1 MSKTKPNPA
10 MQAAI
15 ARAQK
20 AQNGIQAA
28 EVRHVP
34 VDYLRLEQIESS
46 PYQARKD
53 FQNIEELAEDI
64 RANGVLQPVL
74 VRPLG
79 HDRYQLVAGE
89 RRWRAS
95 KLSEQATIPAVIREM
110 TDLEART
117 HGLRENLQ
125 REDLNAY
132 ELARAVVE
140 LVAVQTGRP
149 VQEVQA
155 ELGGA
160 SPTGETLDVL
170 EEALQLV
177 NKELTYLSF
186 RRNYLALLRLP
197 EQLVSAIEQGA
208 SYSAVLALRAATEKE
223 QKEWLPRVISGEWS
237 RRQIQQ
243 AIAQRQRE
251 QVPTPDMGEVNW
263 KKQIQVLNQQ
273 LTPERLSKLKPSQSK
288 QAQKLL
294 DALAKL
300 LQESHEGSA

>member
-10 MQAAI
+10 MQAAM

-20 AQNGIQAA
+20 AQSGIQAA

-53 FQNIEELAEDI
+53 FQNIEELAQDI
-64 RANGVLQPVL
+64 RTNGVLQPVL

-79 HDRYQLVAGE
+79 NDRYQLVAGE

-95 KLSEQATIPAVIREM
+95 KLSEQPTIPAVIREM
-110 TDLEART
+110 TDLEARM

-132 ELARAVVE
+132 DLTRALVE

-149 VQEVQA
+149 MKDIQT

-160 SPTGETLDVL
+160 SPAEETLAVL
-170 EEALQLV
+170 GEALQLV

-186 RRNYLALLRLP
+186 RRNYLSLLRLP
-197 EQLVSAIEQGA
+197 EQLVSAIEHGA

-223 QKEWLPRVISGEWS
+223 QKEWLPKVISGEWS

-243 AIAQRQRE
+243 AIAERQRE
-251 QVPTPDMGEVNW
+251 QASKTDRGEVNW
-263 KKQIQVLNQQ
+263 KKQIQVVNQQ
-273 LTPERLSKLKPSQSK
+273 LTPERLSKLKPTQSK
-288 QAQKLL
+288 QAMKLL
-294 DALAKL
+294 EALAKL
-300 LQESHEGSA
+300 LQESPET